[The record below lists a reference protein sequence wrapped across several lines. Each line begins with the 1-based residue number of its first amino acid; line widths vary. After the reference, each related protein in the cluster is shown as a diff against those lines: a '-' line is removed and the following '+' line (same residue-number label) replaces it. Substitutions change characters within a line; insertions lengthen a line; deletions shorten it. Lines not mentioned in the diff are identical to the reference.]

1 MANSKQKST
10 EKDKQEQQMD
20 TSVASIDAKTSKNLR
35 KQNNAIAEIGE
46 SINASLDE
54 EPESVVIENENDLK
68 SLGIDDIET
77 DAESVKFKLEKFE
90 GPLDLLLHLI
100 KDAKIDIKDIFI
112 SSITEQFL
120 EYISSM
126 TEMPIEK
133 VGDFIEMAATLLE
146 IKSRKLLPPPPKPE
160 SEEEEDPETK
170 LIRQLEEYKLFK
182 DQTEVLKGIEDTDS
196 LYKAPE
202 PLAGAFRY
210 ELKDISYDALLDAFA
225 IIINKL
231 DLQETKIEAKQISK
245 DRFTVAQK
253 IAEIKDKLLTNDKIV
268 FSNLISEDYSK
279 SELINTFLALLEL
292 LKTQIIK
299 VIQTENFGKIYI
311 EKQEN
316 N

>member
-1 MANSKQKST
+1 M
-10 EKDKQEQQMD
+10 
-20 TSVASIDAKTSKNLR
+20 AKTKENTNKGEGVTEENSGTNLGRAAKKNTV
-35 KQNNAIAEIGE
+35 NAAILEA
-46 SINASLDE
+46 SNALNASLDDAAETVTITTSAELADFGVE
-54 EPESVVIENENDLK
+54 EEGEEDK
-68 SLGIDDIET
+68 
-77 DAESVKFKLEKFE
+77 DAVKFKLDKFE

-160 SEEEEDPETK
+160 GEEEEEDPETK

-182 DQTEVLKGIEDTDS
+182 DQTEVLKGLEDTDS

-210 ELKDISYDALLDAFA
+210 ELKNISYDALLDAFA
-225 IIINKL
+225 VILSKMELKEN
-231 DLQETKIEAKQISK
+231 KIEAKEISK

-253 IAEIKDKLLTNDKIV
+253 IAEIKDKLLESDKIV
-268 FSNLISEDYSK
+268 FSGLVSTDYSK

-292 LKTQIIK
+292 LKTQIIR
-299 VIQTENFGKIYI
+299 VIQTENFGEIYI
-311 EKQEN
+311 EKQEAN
-316 N
+316 

>member
-1 MANSKQKST
+1 M
-10 EKDKQEQQMD
+10 
-20 TSVASIDAKTSKNLR
+20 AKTKKNTNKGEGVAEDNSGTNVGR
-35 KQNNAIAEIGE
+35 ATKKSVVNAAILEAG
-46 SINASLDE
+46 STINASLDDASETVTLTTTDDLTNFGIE
-54 EPESVVIENENDLK
+54 EGEEEDK
-68 SLGIDDIET
+68 
-77 DAESVKFKLEKFE
+77 DAVKFKLDKFE

-160 SEEEEDPETK
+160 GEEEEEDPETK

-182 DQTEVLKGIEDTDS
+182 DQTEVLKGLEDTDS

-210 ELKDISYDALLDAFA
+210 ELKNISYDALLDAFA
-225 IIINKL
+225 VILSKMELKEN
-231 DLQETKIEAKQISK
+231 KIEAKEISK

-253 IAEIKDKLLTNDKIV
+253 IAEIKDKLLESDKIV
-268 FSNLISEDYSK
+268 FSSLVSTDYSK

-299 VIQTENFGKIYI
+299 VIQTENFGEIYI
-311 EKQEN
+311 EKQETN
-316 N
+316 

>member
-1 MANSKQKST
+1 M
-10 EKDKQEQQMD
+10 
-20 TSVASIDAKTSKNLR
+20 AKTKE
-35 KQNNAIAEIGE
+35 NAKKSDAVAEENSGTSIGRAAKKSAINAAILE
-46 SINASLDE
+46 AGNALNASLDKAPETVTLKTEDDLTNFGIE
-54 EPESVVIENENDLK
+54 EESEEEDK
-68 SLGIDDIET
+68 
-77 DAESVKFKLEKFE
+77 DAVKFKLDKFE

-160 SEEEEDPETK
+160 GEEEEEDPETK

-182 DQTEVLKGIEDTDS
+182 DQTEVLKGLEDTDS

-210 ELKDISYDALLDAFA
+210 ELKNISYDALLDAFA
-225 IIINKL
+225 VILSKMELKEN
-231 DLQETKIEAKQISK
+231 KIEAKEISK

-253 IAEIKDKLLTNDKIV
+253 IAEIKDKLLESDKIV
-268 FSNLISEDYSK
+268 FSSLVSTDYSK

-299 VIQTENFGKIYI
+299 VIQTENFGEIYI
-311 EKQEN
+311 EKQETN
-316 N
+316 